1 MSNRYKSS
9 EEFIQKYAREAA
21 QRNAQADAAK
31 TKEQREAEDAALEEW
46 GRQQMLEGQAQQQID
61 ERLLEAE
68 RRRLSNESKKRTFD
82 QFSEAKEVGAVAQNN
97 PARTPELTG
106 KEIVPGV
113 YSDPLKKGVYYG
125 ADGKILSE
133 LEAQEKIQKR
143 IREEVI
149 SDQETQKTKEQL
161 REKSPN
167 PDPLK
172 KYLRNTQALLFNKMV
187 EKFGSDENV
196 DFSGP
201 EKIYRVP
208 ENVAKGGSFTQ
219 RLSTEELFSP
229 TEGVFLQATPAQLGS
244 LVPLMRFFIVDKD
257 GYQQE
262 IYFSDKTSPGH
273 IKALAE
279 LKGKSIEDIITYN
292 ARGGGEAGIKSFTW
306 NYNNK
311 HEGDYIIEAD
321 LELYFGTLVELAN
334 DEYLKFLF
342 PTGEEVEL
350 ATDISKTAAAVRQR
364 ESSRYSTSQESG
376 LLQAITKLDKK
387 IDSYKLLGNG
397 NADLRKIVSKL
408 EPKKR
413 DNFRQLK
420 VVVGW
425 SLPEGNEQQ
434 LSSIFPDK
442 KGLAGFREEV
452 KKTHTAI
459 LLNLA
464 DYNVDFTQE
473 GPTTLKLKYLGSSD
487 NYLAKEKSDIFG
499 SNNFKAK
506 IMFKDTRVS
515 LEGILQQN
523 NILTDSQTDSKT
535 TKSKAGIN
543 PNKIVEQD
551 PYLKAVS
558 KATREDRDVFGERSA
573 VVQLAGLKLA
583 QELVTLELKREEAKQ
598 TDPEDPIFK
607 KLRRRG
613 QMLVLLYQRALNIR
627 LRDMYST
634 FLDQMLDSQMVKVA
648 LVDLVKNSAGDYS
661 IKVSTDPKNVATRQ
675 TVKKSIQKAERV
687 VEELKKKK
695 GFLGSALRFLEKSN
709 NKKDN
714 SKDNSPSPSE
724 DNKSFDIYYL
734 FLGDILRLMMRNAD
748 LRDDITFLLGNFE
761 DINENIYS
769 IYKIPITLESFGE
782 FFYNRIVSQKLTSYP
797 YRTFMNDFLNYTAR
811 LMNQNP
817 QTSERI
823 SFDYTVFP
831 STYRQIETG
840 PDRILSRQHIKNI
853 RQRFQDPLT
862 NTFQRAKY
870 ENYYAIY
877 VKKTSFGKRTGNY
890 EDDKKDGIFHYMVG
904 SDRGLAKK
912 FNFSRQETQYFQEM
926 LIESNNPSDKI
937 QALFLPQNVDI
948 EMYGNGIHRNG
959 DLIFVDTRA
968 ALGDFASQILGIGGY
983 YRVVRSSH
991 QITNR
996 GYNTTL
1002 SCVFEL
1008 RAGRKK

>member
-1 MSNRYKSS
+1 MSDRYKSS
-9 EEFIQKYAREAA
+9 EEFFQKYAREAA
-21 QRNAQADAAK
+21 QRNALYDASL
-31 TKEQREAEDAALEEW
+31 TKEQRDAEDASLEAW
-46 GRQQMLEGQAQQQID
+46 GRQTMIEGMAQQVVE
-61 ERLLEAE
+61 ERIAAAE
-68 RRRLSNESKKRTFD
+68 ENRQNNESR
-82 QFSEAKEVGAVAQNN
+82 QRYLAGLSREQISAVAHQNN
-97 PARTPELTG
+97 GRLPDSLKIEGTL
-106 KEIVPGV
+106 IVPGV
-113 YSDPLKKGVYYG
+113 FADPLKKGIYYDG
-125 ADGKILSE
+125 AGKILSP
-133 LEAQEKIQKR
+133 LEAQARIQRKVT
-143 IREEVI
+143 EEVEL
-149 SDQETQKTKEQL
+149 DQQTQATKEEL
-161 REKSPN
+161 KEKSPN

-172 KYLRNTQALLFNKMV
+172 KYLKNTQALMFNKMF
-187 EKFGSDENV
+187 EKFGNTEDI

-208 ENVAKGGSFTQ
+208 KNIAKGGSFTQ
-219 RLSTEELFSP
+219 RISTQELFSP
-229 TEGVFLQATPAQLGS
+229 TEGTFLQATPAQLGS
-244 LVPLMRFFIVDKD
+244 LIPMLRFFIVDKD
-257 GYQQE
+257 GYQEE
-262 IYFSDKTSPGH
+262 IYFSDKTSVGH

-292 ARGGGEAGIKSFTW
+292 SRGGGEAGIKAFSW

-321 LELYFGTLVELAN
+321 LELYFGSLVELAN

-342 PTGEEVEL
+342 PTGEETSL
-350 ATDISKTAAAVRQR
+350 ATDISKTADKVRKSENSKYTTTQQGVL
-364 ESSRYSTSQESG
+364 SQALG
-376 LLQAITKLDKK
+376 KLDEK
-387 IDSYKLLGNG
+387 IDSYKLLENG
-397 NADLRKIVSKL
+397 NKNLGEIVSKL

-425 SLPEGNEQQ
+425 SLPEGNETQ
-434 LSSIFPDK
+434 LQSLFPGK

-459 LLNLA
+459 LLNLI
-464 DYNVDFTQE
+464 DYNVDFSQE

-499 SNNFKAK
+499 SNNFKSK
-506 IMFKDTRVS
+506 IMRKDTQVS

-523 NILTDSQTDSKT
+523 NTLSDGTKNAKTNSK
-535 TKSKAGIN
+535 SGIN
-543 PNKIVEQD
+543 PLKIVQQD

-558 KATREDRDVFGERSA
+558 QASRGDKDIFGERYA
-573 VVQLAGLKLA
+573 VVQLVGLKLA
-583 QELVTLELKREEAKQ
+583 QELVTLELRREEAKQ

-613 QMLVLLYQRALNIR
+613 QMLVLLYQRALEIR
-627 LRDMYST
+627 LRDMYSA
-634 FLDQMLDSQMVKVA
+634 FLDQMLDDQMVKIA
-648 LVDLVKNSAGDYS
+648 LVDLVNNSAGDYS
-661 IKVSTDPKNVATRQ
+661 IKVTTDPKRVATRQ
-675 TVKKSIQKAERV
+675 TVSQSIQKAERIL
-687 VEELKKKK
+687 EDLKKKK
-695 GFLGSALRFLEKSN
+695 GLFGDVLRYVDKAAKKSAPKN
-709 NKKDN
+709 NN
-714 SKDNSPSPSE
+714 PPPNE
-724 DNKSFDIYYL
+724 DNRSFEVYYL

-782 FFYNRIVSQKLTSYP
+782 FFYNRIVAQKLTSYP

-831 STYRQIETG
+831 STYRNIQVG
-840 PDRILSRQHIKNI
+840 PSRILQGNHIKGI
-853 RQRFQDPLT
+853 REKFQDPLS

-870 ENYYAIY
+870 ESYYAIY
-877 VKKTSFGKRTGNY
+877 VKKTSFGKRVGNY
-890 EDDKKDGIFHYMVG
+890 EADKKDGIFHYMLG
-904 SDRGLAKK
+904 SDRGLAKQ

-991 QITNR
+991 KITNR
-996 GYNTTL
+996 GYKTTL
-1002 SCVFEL
+1002 NCVFEL